1 MNVVEFYKKLQDN
14 ESKRNNREHGG
25 WHISIKPDNVTLFY
39 GLDTIFMV
47 TDDCFEL
54 YDFRR
59 VPNTDTKEIVKFL
72 NQEPKTWL
80 DRVEI

>member
-25 WHISIKPDNVTLFY
+25 WHINIKQDNVTLFY
-39 GLDTIFMV
+39 GLDTVFMV

-54 YDFRR
+54 YNLSR
-59 VPNTDTKEIVKFL
+59 VPNTDTEEIIKFL